1 MPLDSKLIKKI
12 LNHIY
17 IYIWNS
23 FNVTEKPSNNIKKK
37 KKKISFIGES

>member
-17 IYIWNS
+17 IYIYGIPLMLLK
-23 FNVTEKPSNNIKKK
+23 TPQTILKKK
-37 KKKISFIGES
+37 KKKFLS